1 MPGEKYE
8 KICGLIK
15 TVDAVNQDSIIVTRK
30 IRDISDLFRKVIT
43 DEHKLR

>member
-1 MPGEKYE
+1 MQGEQFE

-15 TVDAVNQDSIIVTRK
+15 TVDAVNEDSIIVTRK
-30 IRDISDLFRKVIT
+30 IRDISELFRKAIS